1 MVKKRSTF
9 TSFTSLFDT
18 ATLLGILV
26 VLCVFLV
33 LWNFRWSILESMTDF
48 YDAREIEPG
57 LWIGSSK
64 DSKDREFMEAHD
76 VRLVVNCTYNLPRKF
91 LHLDFVR
98 VPVHDNRDD
107 DRLMLEHLPEAVE
120 AIRDH
125 RARGNAVLV
134 HCFAGVSRSATVCAA
149 YLVRDRGMSV
159 EEAIAAIQAKKPETF
174 GSRPVF
180 EKALRD
186 YRRSVVVAAED

>member
-1 MVKKRSTF
+1 MAKKPS
-9 TSFTSLFDT
+9 SFDT
-18 ATLLGILV
+18 PTLVAILV
-26 VLCVFLV
+26 VLGVFLIF
-33 LWNFRWSILESMTDF
+33 WTFRWNILESMTDF

-64 DSKDREFMEAHD
+64 DSKDREFMESHD
-76 VRLVVNCTYNLPRKF
+76 VRLVVNCTHNLPRKF

-107 DRLMLEHLPEAVE
+107 DRLMFRHLPEAVE

-149 YLVRDRGMSV
+149 YLVRERGMSV

-186 YRRSVVVAAED
+186 YHRSVVVAAED